1 MARPKLRE
9 IAAAAQADPK
19 QALIDSLPASAAQY
33 EVFHNRV
40 LVATYVAPE
49 TTKGG
54 IIRPDRNLGED
65 RFQGKVGLVIKVGP
79 QAFEDDGAAKF
90 GGVKVNPG
98 DWVTY
103 RPADGIEVFLVDDNG
118 RDATPC
124 RLIEDVHILGRT
136 PDPALIY

>member
-1 MARPKLRE
+1 MRAKLRE
-9 IAAAAQADPK
+9 IAEAAQKDPK
-19 QALIDSLPASAAQY
+19 QALLDSLPVGTLKY

-49 TTKGG
+49 MTKGG
-54 IIRPDRNLGED
+54 VIRPERSLAED
-65 RFQGKVGLVIKVGP
+65 RFQGKVGLVIAIGP
-79 QAFEDDGAAKF
+79 QAFVDDGGARF
-90 GGVKVNPG
+90 GGVRVGPG

-103 RPADGIEVFLVDDNG
+103 RPTDGTEVFFVDDNG
-118 RDATPC
+118 LDATPC

>member
-1 MARPKLRE
+1 MRAKLRE
-9 IAAAAQADPK
+9 IAAAAQTDPK
-19 QALIDSLPASAAQY
+19 QALLDSLGIAADQY

-49 TTKGG
+49 KTKGG
-54 IIRPDRNLGED
+54 IIRPDRTLSED

-79 QAFEDDGAAKF
+79 QAFVDDGAARF
-90 GGVKVNPG
+90 GGVKVEPG
-98 DWVTY
+98 DWVSY
-103 RPADGIEVFLVDDNG
+103 RPADGTEVFLVDNNG
-118 RDATPC
+118 LGTPC

>member
-1 MARPKLRE
+1 MRAKLQE
-9 IAAAAQADPK
+9 IAQASVKDPTE
-19 QALIDSLPASAAQY
+19 ALLSSLPEATMHY

-40 LVATYVAPE
+40 LVATYVRPE

-54 IIRPDRNLGED
+54 IIMIDRTLAED

-79 QAFEDDGAAKF
+79 RAFVDDNVAQF
-90 GGVKVNPG
+90 GGVKVEPG

-103 RPADGIEVFLVDDNG
+103 RASDGFELFFVDDNG
-118 RDATPC
+118 RDGTPC
-124 RLIEDVHILGRT
+124 RLIEDAHILGRT

>member
-1 MARPKLRE
+1 MRTKLRE
-9 IAAAAQADPK
+9 IAAAAQSDPK
-19 QALIDSLPASAAQY
+19 KALIDSIGTAADQY

-54 IIRPDRNLGED
+54 IIRPERSLSED

-79 QAFEDDGAAKF
+79 QAFEDDGAARF
-90 GGVKVNPG
+90 GGVKVQPG

-103 RPADGIEVFLVDDNG
+103 RPADGTEVFFVDDNG
-118 RDATPC
+118 LDATPC